1 MSQSDYFDEIVLLW
15 CFVEQLVVIVKYV
28 LLVCVFVAQVNSE
41 FTVYLKFY

>member
-28 LLVCVFVAQVNSE
+28 LLVCVFVTQVNSA